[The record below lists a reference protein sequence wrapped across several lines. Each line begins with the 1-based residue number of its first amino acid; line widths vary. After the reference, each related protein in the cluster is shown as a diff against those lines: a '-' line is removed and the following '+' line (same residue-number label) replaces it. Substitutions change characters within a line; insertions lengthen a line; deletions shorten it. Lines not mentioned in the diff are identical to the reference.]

1 MKHPSPN
8 VGNNDKMVRL
18 TIGIIFV
25 MIALLIPLILW
36 KWIFGLLGGILLITS
51 ITRQCLIYRIFH
63 INTYK
68 GDLENKE

>member
-8 VGNNDKMVRL
+8 VGNSDKMVRL